1 MLVLR
6 RHKRRLKH
14 DATILQIEEIG
25 IKANK
30 YSLDDDMDEGVSMMQ
45 QSPVKMKVNLI
56 ELETQVH

>member
-25 IKANK
+25 IETSK
-30 YSLDDDMDEGVSMMQ
+30 YPLDDDMDEGVSMMQ
-45 QSPVKMKVNLI
+45 QYPV
-56 ELETQVH
+56 